1 MPYEGERASKLGH
14 LTLINS
20 PWVRDLVDGFER
32 VPAPVG
38 DPSGTPWQSFTHD
51 PAKRLSRVWA
61 VDGSH
66 VEVESHDTPLREV
79 AFVKTALVQLDFDD
93 LAAIDPH
100 FPHPLDLR
108 DAMAQAGMFHAT
120 VFPLRRVQTA
130 LGNNYTAVRHIV
142 RDSIQHEEDG
152 ERYFY
157 DTLKWLAYRL
167 WSAQPTASPNFQCPH
182 CTRDIP
188 GLPHNADGGRCPHCG
203 DEVFLTDMPGFHQ
216 GMGEDA
222 APITVASDYMLVM
235 ETLMLFTPVRLFWGH
250 RDHRLLGDTL
260 FLKDGPLTLRGQY
273 SKLVDPIREFLQHA
287 KEVGRPVHIAGQEKT
302 GTFVDHLAGIAR
314 YGPPLER
321 GEPPASAV
329 LTHDFVRR
337 EVQRMPGRANP
348 YGLKT
353 NWGEKV
359 YVKIDPATPMVL
371 SVPTGQYDERGDFP
385 TAGDLIGLDRILA
398 TLPGLVSRRFL
409 SALYPIELANGI
421 ASLSSYPSAAILRR
435 FLDTP
440 RG

>member
-1 MPYEGERASKLGH
+1 
-14 LTLINS
+14 
-20 PWVRDLVDGFER
+20 
-32 VPAPVG
+32 
-38 DPSGTPWQSFTHD
+38 
-51 PAKRLSRVWA
+51 
-61 VDGSH
+61 
-66 VEVESHDTPLREV
+66 
-79 AFVKTALVQLDFDD
+79 
-93 LAAIDPH
+93 
-100 FPHPLDLR
+100 
-108 DAMAQAGMFHAT
+108 
-120 VFPLRRVQTA
+120 
-130 LGNNYTAVRHIV
+130 
-142 RDSIQHEEDG
+142 
-152 ERYFY
+152 
-157 DTLKWLAYRL
+157 
-167 WSAQPTASPNFQCPH
+167 
-182 CTRDIP
+182 
-188 GLPHNADGGRCPHCG
+188 
-203 DEVFLTDMPGFHQ
+203 MPGFHQ
-216 GMGEDA
+216 GMGENA

-235 ETLMLFTPVRLFWGH
+235 ETLMLFTPVRLLWGH
-250 RDHRLLGDTL
+250 RDRRLLNDTL

-314 YGPPLER
+314 YGPPQER

-337 EVQRMPGRANP
+337 EVQRMPERANP

-359 YVKIDPATPMVL
+359 YVKLDPATPMVL
-371 SVPTGQYDERGDFP
+371 SVPTGRYDERGDFP
-385 TAGDLIGLDRILA
+385 VATDLIGLDRILA
-398 TLPGLVSRRFL
+398 TLPGLVSRRFP